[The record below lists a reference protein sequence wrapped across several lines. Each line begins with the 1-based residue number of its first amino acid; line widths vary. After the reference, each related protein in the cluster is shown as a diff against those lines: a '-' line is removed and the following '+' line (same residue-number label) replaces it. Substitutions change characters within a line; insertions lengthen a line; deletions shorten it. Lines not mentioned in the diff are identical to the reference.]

1 MSWSTLKDVTLQNDS
16 VSLSRIK
23 LSDRAAFAKIAFFP
37 EIWTHFVAAVNS
49 DEELDIFLE
58 NAIRDTL
65 NGTRV
70 VFAIRDSRSN
80 EIVGSSAYGN
90 ISEADRKLEIGWSWI
105 TPSMQRTG
113 ANRGAKLA
121 LLTHAFDVLG
131 CERVEFKTDVLNKNA
146 RTALKG
152 IGATEEGVLRSF
164 NFMPGGRRR
173 DAIFYSV
180 LKDEWPDVNQRL
192 SAFEHA

>member
-1 MSWSTLKDVTLQNDS
+1 MSWANLKDAVLENDR
-16 VSLSRIK
+16 VKLSRIK
-23 LSDRAAFAKIAFFP
+23 LSDREGFAKVAFFP
-37 EIWTHFVAAVNS
+37 EIWEHFVAAVHT
-49 DEELDIFLE
+49 DEDLDAYME
-58 NAIRDTL
+58 SAIRDTL
-65 NGTRV
+65 NGARA
-70 VFAIRDSRSN
+70 VFAIRDAQSG

-105 TPSMQRTG
+105 TTAKQRTG

-121 LLTHAFDVLG
+121 LLTHAFEVLG
-131 CERVEFKTDVLNKNA
+131 CERVEFKTDVLNTNA

-173 DAIFYSV
+173 NAIFYSI
-180 LKDEWPDVNQRL
+180 LKAEWPDAKQRL
-192 SAFEHA
+192 TA